1 MKQQDLT
8 PYKILPVQELPPEA
22 LRQAFVA
29 AFADYLIG
37 PFEPTPALW
46 PAFLQR
52 QGVDLGLSRAA
63 VGVGEQGGVEV
74 LAFALVAPRPELG
87 RWRLATMGALPA
99 ARGSGAAPALLD
111 DFIQRAAA
119 QGQAAVELEVFAQ
132 NQRALRLYQSRGFE
146 ARHELHGYL
155 AEPGRIIGLDHP
167 VHEIARP
174 ADALDWLQ
182 AQAPPDLPLQV
193 SPAILRQS
201 ALHSWRW
208 GRAQLMF
215 ALPDA
220 HSLLISSLLD
230 VSGPAQRDARVLLQ
244 SLAARYPDRSLRVPA
259 LQRPDLGGDALRD
272 MGFQRQGLHQL
283 WMLRQVAEPLNGAV
297 HA

>member
-1 MKQQDLT
+1 MNPQDLT
-8 PYKILPVQELPPEA
+8 PCKIVSAAALPPEA

-37 PFEPTPALW
+37 PFKPTAELW

-63 VGVGEQGGVEV
+63 LRLGEQVSVDV
-74 LAFALVAPRPELG
+74 LAFALVAPRVELG

-111 DFIQRAAA
+111 DFIRRAQA

-132 NQRALRLYQSRGFE
+132 NQRALRLYQSRGFV
-146 ARHELHGYL
+146 ARHELHGYQ
-155 AEPGRIIGLDHP
+155 AEPGRVRGLDHP
-167 VHEIARP
+167 VQEIARQEQ
-174 ADALDWLQ
+174 ALAWLQ
-182 AQAPPDLPLQV
+182 QQAPSDLPLQV
-193 SPAILRQS
+193 SPPILRQS

-215 ALPDA
+215 ALQGE
-220 HSLLISSLLD
+220 HGLQISSLLD
-230 VSGPAQRDARVLLQ
+230 ASGPAQGDARVLLQ
-244 SLAARYPDRSLRVPA
+244 TLAARYPARKLLVPA
-259 LQRPDLGGDALRD
+259 LQRPDLGGEALREL
-272 MGFQRQGLHQL
+272 GFERQGLHQL
-283 WMLRQVAEPLNGAV
+283 WMLRDLSGG
-297 HA
+297 

>member
-1 MKQQDLT
+1 MS
-8 PYKILPVQELPPEA
+8 PHKILPALALPPDA

-37 PFEPTPALW
+37 PFEPTPEQW

-52 QGVDLGLSRAA
+52 QGVDLSLSRAA
-63 VGVGEQGGVEV
+63 LRVGLDEQTGVEL

-111 DFIQRAAA
+111 DFVQRAAA

-132 NQRALRLYQSRGFE
+132 NQRALRLYQSRGFV

-155 AEPGRIIGLDHP
+155 AEPGRIGGLDHP

-182 AQAPPDLPLQV
+182 EQAPPDLPLQV
-193 SPAILRQS
+193 SPPILRQS
-201 ALHSWRW
+201 ALHTWRW

-215 ALPDA
+215 ALPDV
-220 HSLLISSLLD
+220 HSLQISSLLD

-244 SLAARYPDRSLRVPA
+244 TLAARYPQRTLRVPA
-259 LQRPDLGGDALRD
+259 LQRPELGGEALREL
-272 MGFQRQGLHQL
+272 GFERQGLHQL
-283 WMLRQVAEPLNGAV
+283 WMLRDLSVG
-297 HA
+297 